1 MFLAER
7 ILILGCW
14 LFVLISYLCG
24 FLLLVFALAIKV
36 GTLGVHLLSL
46 ISVLF
51 FGYLYDFLVSFF
63 FSVWMASD
71 SLRSV
76 GGLQVASGWLVHT
89 SLGLCVLASGWF
101 TQILLALFVLCYSQW
116 VACA

>member
-1 MFLAER
+1 M
-7 ILILGCW
+7 
-14 LFVLISYLCG
+14 

-63 FSVWMASD
+63 F
-71 SLRSV
+71 
-76 GGLQVASGWLVHT
+76 Q
-89 SLGLCVLASGWF
+89 CVDG
-101 TQILLALFVLCYSQW
+101 IG
-116 VACA
+116 

>member
-1 MFLAER
+1 
-7 ILILGCW
+7 
-14 LFVLISYLCG
+14 
-24 FLLLVFALAIKV
+24 
-36 GTLGVHLLSL
+36 
-46 ISVLF
+46 
-51 FGYLYDFLVSFF
+51 
-63 FSVWMASD
+63 MASD